1 MNIVARLTLGLLATG
16 LLAMGI
22 AATASADE
30 PQLRLK
36 DAPEAVLVRA
46 NCSGCHSLDYIQMNS
61 PFMNRAGWDAEVKK
75 MIKVMGAPVRDEDVG
90 AIVGYL
96 TRSYGVE

>member
-1 MNIVARLTLGLLATG
+1 MAMNIVARMTAGLLASG
-16 LLAMGI
+16 L
-22 AATASADE
+22 AAAAGADE
-30 PQLRLK
+30 SQLRLR

-46 NCSGCHSLDYIQMNS
+46 NCSGCHSVDYIQMNS
-61 PFMNRAGWDAEVKK
+61 PFMNRAGWEAEVKK

-96 TRSYGVE
+96 TRKYGVE

>member
-1 MNIVARLTLGLLATG
+1 MHTMTRLGFGLLATV
-16 LLAMGI
+16 LAAG
-22 AATASADE
+22 AGADE
-30 PQLRLK
+30 TQLRLK

-46 NCSGCHSLDYIQMNS
+46 SCSSCHSVDYIQMNS
-61 PFMNRAGWDAEVKK
+61 PFMNRAGWEAEVKK

-96 TRSYGVE
+96 THNYGVE